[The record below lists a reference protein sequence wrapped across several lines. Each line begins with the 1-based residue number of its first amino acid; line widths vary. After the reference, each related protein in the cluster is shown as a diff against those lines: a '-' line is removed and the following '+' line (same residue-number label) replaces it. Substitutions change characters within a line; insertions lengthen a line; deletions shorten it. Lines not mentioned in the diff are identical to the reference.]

1 MTPTTAMPGVA
12 GNAPGI
18 QSQHATAANV
28 SGAYRTHDTTKPRN
42 LQVPTLAT
50 QLYVP
55 AELESTPQWVAW
67 RYAVV
72 DGRLTK
78 IPVNPRTGFNAK
90 TDTRGTWSDL
100 DTALDYY
107 DKRHDRVSGIG
118 VVLRGTRLAGVDLD
132 HCIDDG
138 IIQPRAMRIVRA
150 LNSYTEVSPSGEGLR
165 VFGLGV
171 KPGQRSKSGDVE
183 LYDHTSMRFLTFTGR
198 HLPGTPLELRDMTAE
213 LADLYR
219 ETFPEPAPQPA
230 RRAEPAPVDVDDA
243 DLLAAAMTAKN
254 GSAFVALWNGD
265 TSSHPSPSEADLAL
279 CCHLAFWTGGD
290 ADRIDRMFR
299 SSGLMRDKWDERHS
313 GTGATYGAMTIGVAL
328 ERTTN
333 YYTPRHKPVQSHSAA
348 EAGGVVADVP
358 SIADVWRILN
368 KHVTHDGERCP
379 MCGRLYTEEWE
390 IDDHT
395 HGRYR
400 LFRCK
405 RRDCLDW
412 QTHRA
417 KQLVAQADV
426 HLWPAHYVTKLP
438 VDDYDRMIDRGLLS
452 REAQWRGVL
461 ETDDVMFVASGFAIN
476 ARSIATRLDALAPM
490 LALTW
495 LSRKPGSRLRD
506 PKKMARTKRAA
517 VVACDVP
524 AAEAVT
530 AVVSASAE
538 PEPKPTRRYAF
549 GLVDLDYSQAHD
561 LLEILEH
568 AGATVDHKR
577 GTWSYRTTDREN
589 IAAIIKAWSSVA
601 GVGGRYEINAFKAE
615 KSTNVSISDCP
626 PVVEALV
633 GDMHPDIARLTRYAA
648 ARTVTN
654 HGRQSG

>member
-1 MTPTTAMPGVA
+1 MTPKNMPAMVGDTMT
-12 GNAPGI
+12 GGGRMG
-18 QSQHATAANV
+18 ANV
-28 SGAYRTHDTTKPRN
+28 SGAYRTHDSTNPRN
-42 LQVPTLAT
+42 LQAPTLAT
-50 QLYVP
+50 PLYVP
-55 AELESTPQWVAW
+55 ADLEETPQWVAW
-67 RYAVV
+67 RYALV
-72 DGRLTK
+72 DDRLTK
-78 IPVNPRTGFNAK
+78 VPVNPHTGFNAK
-90 TDTRGTWSDL
+90 SDTPHTWSDL
-100 DTALDYY
+100 ETALDYY
-107 DKRHDRVSGIG
+107 DRHHDRVSGIG

-138 IIQPRAMRIVRA
+138 IIQPWALRIVRA
-150 LNSYTEVSPSGEGLR
+150 LDSYTEVSPSGTGLR

-171 KPGQRSKSGDVE
+171 KPGERSKSGAIE
-183 LYDHTSMRFLTFTGR
+183 LYDRTSTRFLTFTGR

-230 RRAEPAPVDVDDA
+230 RRAEPAPVDIDDA
-243 DLLAAAMTAKN
+243 DLLAAAMAAHN
-254 GSAFVALWNGD
+254 GARFAALWQGD
-265 TSSHPSPSEADLAL
+265 TSAYPSPSEADLAL

-290 ADRIDRMFR
+290 ADRIDRLFR
-299 SSGLMRDKWDERHS
+299 ASALYRDKWDARHS
-313 GTGATYGAMTIGVAL
+313 GIGATYGAMTIGVAL

-333 YYTPRHKPVQSHSAA
+333 YYTPRQKPAQSHSEAA
-348 EAGGVVADVP
+348 AGGVVADVP

-438 VDDYDRMIDRGLLS
+438 VEDYDRMIDRGLLS
-452 REAQWRGVL
+452 RQDFWRGVL
-461 ETDDVMFVASGFAIN
+461 ETDDVMFVASGFAID

-506 PKKMARTKRAA
+506 PKKMARAKRAA
-517 VVACDVP
+517 VVACDAP
-524 AAEAVT
+524 AAVT
-530 AVVSASAE
+530 AVVSAIAE

-549 GLVDLDYSQAHD
+549 GLIDLDYSQAHD

-589 IAAIIKAWSSVA
+589 IAAIVKKWSSVA
-601 GVGGRYEINAFKAE
+601 GVGGRYEVNAFEAE
-615 KSTNVSISDCP
+615 NPTNVAISDGSP
-626 PVVEALV
+626 RVDVLA
-633 GDMHPDIARLTRYAA
+633 GDLHPDIARLTRYAA